1 MCRED
6 YALRFLI
13 GTIHCSPR
21 IHCSRC

>member
-13 GTIHCSPR
+13 GTNHCSPR